1 MRFSTVAATTSPV
14 KRGEVSV
21 AFTVDSLESSISAM
35 RGVPVKHG
43 HDPISMP
50 VGKIENAW
58 VQRHSDTEASLHQA
72 VYMFSDKP
80 ETFIHELSKTRC
92 VHLPFKDS
100 PKRFAR
106 EATPK
111 GRAVTVD
118 ISAIAKGEHDS
129 LIQEVLEHDENIDL
143 SFHDRQ
149 EDWPIALIRFFSE
162 TGLAETLVLTLKLAL
177 VEAALRG
184 RLARWAESTV
194 TWLKNDC
201 IPVLNAYRKRKA
213 PAAIE
218 KSDEWIVLTFDG
230 RPAKGP
236 LIELAIKSD
245 HSTEMPL
252 SAIQEFAETISKY
265 SDLLANCDNIVF
277 GYFPE
282 QESCEFRYALTKQGG
297 VIATEKSFQEA
308 LDPHLDWL
316 AQREHQNGVF
326 WTLVT
331 QDTGELVM
339 HLITIDGSEHKSI
352 GYLSMPATTASKFRQ
367 LFQVDDGVLRPFNL
381 IQGDT
386 NTPRS

>member
-14 KRGEVSV
+14 KRGAVSV
-21 AFTVDSLESSISAM
+21 AFTVDSLESSVSAM

-50 VGKIENAW
+50 LGKIENAW
-58 VQRHSDTEASLHQA
+58 VQRHSDTEASLHQD

-92 VHLPFKDS
+92 VHLTFKDS

-106 EATPK
+106 EAAHK

-162 TGLAETLVLTLKLAL
+162 TGLAETLVITLKLAL

-184 RLARWAESTV
+184 RLARWVESTV
-194 TWLKNDC
+194 TWLKDDC
-201 IPVLNAYRKRKA
+201 IPVLNAYRKRKTQ
-213 PAAIE
+213 AAIE

-245 HSTEMPL
+245 HSTEIPL
-252 SAIQEFAETISKY
+252 NAMQKFAETVSKY
-265 SDLLANCDNIVF
+265 SDLLTSCDNIVF

-282 QESCEFRYALTKQGG
+282 QDSCEFRYALTKQGG

-308 LDPHLDWL
+308 LDPHLEWL
-316 AQREHQNGVF
+316 ARRERQSGVF

-331 QDTGELVM
+331 RDTGELAM
-339 HLITIDGSEHKSI
+339 QLIRIDGQETNSI
-352 GYLSMPATTASKFRQ
+352 GYLSMPETTATKF
-367 LFQVDDGVLRPFNL
+367 LEFFEVDDGVLRPFRL
-381 IQGDT
+381 IPGDGDK
-386 NTPRS
+386 PRS